1 MDVKES
7 NVDSMAVIRYS
18 MDPMLIIGSYS
29 YILVDKGVKQQY
41 NTGDAVAIWELD
53 KSDAT
58 IPPRLLGR
66 GVVARSGENESAVLI
81 HEIYSNNRRIEI
93 GHRVSITHKA
103 QLAK

>member
-1 MDVKES
+1 
-7 NVDSMAVIRYS
+7 MAVIRYS
-18 MDPMLIIGSYS
+18 MDPMLIIGAYS
-29 YILVDKGVKQQY
+29 YILVDKGEKQQY

-66 GVVARSGENESAVLI
+66 GVIARSGENESAVLI
-81 HEIYSNNRRIEI
+81 HEIYSNTRRIEV

>member
-1 MDVKES
+1 MEEIRLDEVRLKL
-7 NVDSMAVIRYS
+7 DAQGLIPAV
-18 MDPMLIIGSYS
+18 
-29 YILVDKGVKQQY
+29 VQQY

-53 KSDAT
+53 KSDST

-81 HEIYSNNRRIEI
+81 HEIYSNNRRIEV

-103 QLAK
+103 QLAQ